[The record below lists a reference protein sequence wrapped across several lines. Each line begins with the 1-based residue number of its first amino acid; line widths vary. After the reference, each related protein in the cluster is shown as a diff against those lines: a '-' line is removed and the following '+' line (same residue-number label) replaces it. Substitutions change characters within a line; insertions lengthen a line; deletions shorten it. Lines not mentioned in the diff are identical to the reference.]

1 LVFLQTFE
9 ARSNEYVGR
18 EESVRSP
25 EPGLRRALS
34 LPLLTFYGLGTILG
48 AGIYVLVGEVAG
60 VAGMYAP
67 VAFISA
73 AFVAAFTAFAYAEL
87 AARYPLSGAEAVY
100 VQEGLQHRGLST
112 LVGYLIVFSG
122 LVSSATLARGF
133 VGYLGVFAQLPGV
146 WVIIILVAALGGLA
160 VWGILESVTIA
171 AVATVIEI
179 GGLLLIIAVS
189 ADSFASLPQR
199 LPELIPPADATA
211 WWGIAMGAFLAFYAF
226 IGFED
231 MVNVSEEVK
240 NPRRVVPLA
249 IVLTLIG
256 STALYLLIVIAAV
269 LAMPPSILAAS
280 DAPLALLF
288 ENATGASP
296 VLITLISLFAVING
310 ALIQMIMASRML
322 YGMARSGWAPRLLA
336 RVNDRTRT
344 PVMSTAAITLGVL
357 IFALWLPLVT
367 LAKLTSFAIL
377 LVFVLVNL
385 SLIRIKRRYEP
396 PEGIRVYPLWVPYGG
411 LLLAI
416 ALLVLQTLS
425 LAGIT
430 R

>member
-1 LVFLQTFE
+1 MKTAAPKTSRDQHVNASQ
-9 ARSNEYVGR
+9 
-18 EESVRSP
+18 
-25 EPGLRRALS
+25 PGLRRALS

-60 VAGMYAP
+60 IAGMYAP
-67 VAFISA
+67 VAFICA
-73 AFVAAFTAFAYAEL
+73 AVVASFTAFSYAEL
-87 AARYPLSGAEAVY
+87 SARFPFSGGEAVY
-100 VQEGLQHRGLST
+100 VQEGFSRRSLST
-112 LVGYLIVFSG
+112 VVGYLIVFSG

-133 VGYLGVFAQLPGV
+133 VGYLNVFAELPGTL
-146 WVIIILVAALGGLA
+146 VIVILVTALGVLA
-160 VWGILESVTIA
+160 VWGILESVAIA

-179 GGLLLIIAVS
+179 CGLLLIVAVS
-189 ADSFASLPQR
+189 AESFGSLPQR
-199 LPELIPPADATA
+199 LPELIPPADITA
-211 WWGIAMGAFLAFYAF
+211 WWGVAMGAFVAFFAF

-240 NPRRVVPLA
+240 DPRRVVPLA
-249 IVLTLIG
+249 IVLSLVG
-256 STALYLLIVIAAV
+256 STVLYLLVVVAAV
-269 LAMPPSILAAS
+269 LALPAETLATS

-288 ENATGASP
+288 ENATGSSP

-322 YGMARSGWAPRLLA
+322 FGMARAGWTLRFLA
-336 RVNDRTRT
+336 SVSERTRT
-344 PVMSTAAITLGVL
+344 PARSTAAITLGVT

-385 SLIRIKRRYEP
+385 SLIRIKRFQTT
-396 PEGIRVYPLWVPYGG
+396 PEGVRVYPSWVPYGG

-416 ALLVLQTLS
+416 GLLVLQTLS
-425 LAGIT
+425 FAAIT
-430 R
+430 G